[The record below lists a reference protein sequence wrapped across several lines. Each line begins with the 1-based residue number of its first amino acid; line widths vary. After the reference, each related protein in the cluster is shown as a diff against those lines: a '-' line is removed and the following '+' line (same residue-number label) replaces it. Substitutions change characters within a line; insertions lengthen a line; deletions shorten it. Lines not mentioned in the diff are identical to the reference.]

1 MIMRKMKMQF
11 ILPVMAVL
19 MFGACIAVN
28 VNVRAEEKYVK
39 TVKIGRQVKLK
50 ADEDDVRYK
59 CNDSTIACVDKN
71 GIVTGKQE
79 GTTTVSVIYDDEVQK
94 KYTINVEKR
103 KRKPENIP
111 VAISEIS
118 REDISVYDETTGVT
132 RYQYIVTN
140 NAEYDKV
147 KKIIYYYS
155 LNDNP
160 EEIVT
165 LTAYNLEPEDSIE
178 AFFSDNMPA
187 EYNGSLSA
195 LTFIK
200 VAVYSGKA
208 IYIYNA
214 EYDDYF
220 LKWSTPDTEPPEI
233 TGLVKGKSYTGD
245 GDIVRVYYS
254 DMKDTYDFSQ
264 FVTAYDER
272 DGEIEVEADT
282 SDIKWEKE
290 GTYKLWF
297 IAEDNAGNKA
307 KSWAKVK
314 VYHPKSQEKAAD
326 GIIKRI
332 TKKGWSK
339 EKKARAIY
347 RYIRGYMSYSSYSPH
362 SQWRDEALRALRYRA
377 GNCYTHYS
385 ITRLILLR
393 AGIPSIMIK
402 RYPTPGGRK
411 HYWNLAYINGGW
423 YHFDTTPRS
432 RNANFCLWTD
442 AQLWAYSNDYV
453 FKFRL
458 SYYPERAKK
467 RL

>member
-1 MIMRKMKMQF
+1 MIMRKIKIQV
-11 ILPVMAVL
+11 ILSIMAVL

-59 CNDSTIACVDKN
+59 CTDSTIACVDKD

-79 GTTTVSVIYDDEVQK
+79 GTTTVSVIYGDEVQK

-208 IYIYNA
+208 IYI
-214 EYDDYF
+214 
-220 LKWSTPDTEPPEI
+220 
-233 TGLVKGKSYTGD
+233 
-245 GDIVRVYYS
+245 
-254 DMKDTYDFSQ
+254 
-264 FVTAYDER
+264 
-272 DGEIEVEADT
+272 
-282 SDIKWEKE
+282 
-290 GTYKLWF
+290 
-297 IAEDNAGNKA
+297 
-307 KSWAKVK
+307 
-314 VYHPKSQEKAAD
+314 
-326 GIIKRI
+326 
-332 TKKGWSK
+332 
-339 EKKARAIY
+339 
-347 RYIRGYMSYSSYSPH
+347 
-362 SQWRDEALRALRYRA
+362 
-377 GNCYTHYS
+377 
-385 ITRLILLR
+385 
-393 AGIPSIMIK
+393 
-402 RYPTPGGRK
+402 
-411 HYWNLAYINGGW
+411 
-423 YHFDTTPRS
+423 
-432 RNANFCLWTD
+432 
-442 AQLWAYSNDYV
+442 
-453 FKFRL
+453 
-458 SYYPERAKK
+458 
-467 RL
+467 